1 MDILLTNDD
10 GIHAVG
16 LRSLYRELTE
26 AGHRVRVVAP
36 LTEQSAVGHA
46 VTLALPLRVKEIS
59 EAGFTGIGVRG
70 TPVDCVKLALSH
82 LLEGPPDVV
91 VSGINSGAN
100 VGVDILYSGTVSAAT
115 EGALAGFPSMAVSV
129 DDFNPVELSGQA
141 RFAAEL
147 LGGSVLGE
155 LPPRCVLNLN
165 FPAGTMEE
173 VRGVR
178 VCPQT
183 AAVYR
188 DWYDARKDPRGG
200 EYFWL
205 CGQIPPEEVA
215 GDTDRGLLTQ
225 GYVTLTPLRFDF
237 TDVGALERLRGRV
250 EFPRM
255 KGESR

>member
-16 LRSLYRELTE
+16 LRSMYNALYE
-26 AGHRVRVVAP
+26 AGHRVQVVAP

-46 VTLALPLRVKEIS
+46 VTLSLPLRVKRICEP
-59 EAGFTGIGVRG
+59 GFEGLGVRG

-82 LLEGPPDVV
+82 LLESPPDAV

-115 EGALAGFPSMAVSV
+115 EGALAGYPSIAVSV
-129 DDFNPVELSGQA
+129 DDFNPQDLSGQA
-141 RFAAEL
+141 GFVAEL
-147 LGGSVLGE
+147 LGGSVLSG

-165 FPAGTMEE
+165 FPDRPMDE
-173 VRGVR
+173 VLGVR

-200 EYFWL
+200 DYYWL

-215 GDTDRGLLTQ
+215 PDTDRGLLSL
-225 GYVTLTPLRFDF
+225 GYVTMTPLRFDF
-237 TDVGALERLRGRV
+237 TDSGALEALRSSVQG
-250 EFPRM
+250 
-255 KGESR
+255 